1 MIYLIASLVICNT
14 ILLYRQLILEKNN
27 KKFKEITEKLIET
40 SEKTLNL
47 IKEDEENI
55 KVSFRNVSS
64 DLDNLYDWNKEQ
76 NKSLV
81 QIMDKHNRLADVTY
95 QQFKELFCDLHD
107 NQCNSCPFY
116 DICTK
121 QELDLEEDSIHD
133 SDTIEI
139 DDSNE
144 YHLRLNESR
153 DYKDLEKRMK
163 DSNIPTST
171 IEDYITQIKSL
182 ANSGLVDEDEEIKIV
197 WGIKNHQGY
206 IITEVPGKVGFG
218 QPFSSK
224 KSKSKTRKP
233 QIKLVDP
240 NSKIVKSLEKIFK
253 NK

>member
-1 MIYLIASLVICNT
+1 MIYLIASLLIINIV
-14 ILLYRQLILEKNN
+14 LFYRQWILEKND
-27 KKFKEITEKLIET
+27 EKLKELTEELIEA
-40 SEKTLNL
+40 SEKTLEL

-55 KVSFRNVSS
+55 KISFKNVSS

-107 NQCNSCPFY
+107 NQCSSCPFY

-121 QELDLEEDSIHD
+121 QELDLEDSIDD
-133 SDTIEI
+133 SIEI
-139 DDSNE
+139 EDSNE
-144 YHLRLNESR
+144 YHLRLNES
-153 DYKDLEKRMK
+153 DYRDLEKRMR
-163 DSNIPTST
+163 DSNIPSST
-171 IEDYITQIKSL
+171 IKDYIIQIQSL
-182 ANSGLVDEDEEIKIV
+182 ANSGLIDKDEEIKIN
-197 WGIKNHQGY
+197 WGIKNHQGF

-224 KSKSKTRKP
+224 KSKNKTKKS